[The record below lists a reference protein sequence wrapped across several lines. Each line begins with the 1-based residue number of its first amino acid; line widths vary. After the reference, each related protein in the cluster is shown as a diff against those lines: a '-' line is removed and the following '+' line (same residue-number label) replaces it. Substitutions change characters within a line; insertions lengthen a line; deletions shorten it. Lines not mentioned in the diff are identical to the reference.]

1 MKTLQV
7 RNASRNT
14 EVAAAVR
21 VADRWWARLVGLL
34 GHSGLRHGEGLL
46 LIPCRAV
53 HMFGMR
59 FPVDVAFVDP
69 DGSVVAVYE
78 GLRPGARTSRHRAAH
93 SALEVCVGALAASA
107 TRVGDRL
114 AWEEAG

>member
-21 VADRWWARLVGLL
+21 VADRWWPRLVGLL
-34 GHSGLRHGEGLL
+34 GLSGLGPGEGLL
-46 LIPCRAV
+46 LVPCRAV

-59 FPVDVAFVDP
+59 FPVDVAFVDTA
-69 DGSVVAVYE
+69 GSVVAVYE
-78 GLRPGARTSRHRAAH
+78 GLRPGSRTSRHRAAH
-93 SALEVCVGALAASA
+93 SALEVRAGSLAASE

-114 AWEEAG
+114 AWEGAG